1 MNQVITESEVML
13 EPLRLDESGPRVV
26 ALGGGHGLARA
37 LEAAQSYAGSITAV
51 VTVSDD
57 GGSSGRLSGDFGI
70 PPPGDIRRCL
80 LALSPEPT
88 VWGEVFAHRFDT
100 GDVAGHSM
108 GNLILATLSDLLGGF
123 DSAIR
128 AAEAMLG
135 AVGHVVP
142 VACQPL
148 VMEARIAGATVVGQA
163 AITKARGGI
172 ESLSLVPGDVA
183 ANSRALEAISTAD
196 QIILGPGSLYTSV
209 LSVLVV
215 PGIAEAVNSS
225 PAQRVAVLNLIT
237 QDGETLGMK
246 ALDHLDVLS
255 RLGGIDGG
263 AVVAHDGPL
272 EVPPDHDQ
280 LFLDRHE
287 AAALGWEMT
296 AARVHDPEAEWPQH
310 DPIRLGE
317 VLAALAG
324 GRRSG

>member
-1 MNQVITESEVML
+1 ML

-26 ALGGGHGLARA
+26 ALGGGHGLAMA
-37 LEAAQSYAGSITAV
+37 LEAAQSYAGSISAV

-135 AVGHVVP
+135 AVGHVIP
-142 VACQPL
+142 VACQRL
-148 VMEARIAGATVVGQA
+148 IMEAKVAGTTVSGQA
-163 AITKARGGI
+163 EITRARGGI
-172 ESLSLVPGDVA
+172 ESLSLVPGDVTANPDAIA
-183 ANSRALEAISTAD
+183 AIEAAD

-215 PGIAEAVNSS
+215 PGIADAINYS
-225 PAQRVAVLNLIT
+225 PAKRVAVLNLIT

-255 RLGGIDGG
+255 RLGGVDGG
-263 AVVAHDGPL
+263 AVIAHDGVL
-272 EVPPDHDQ
+272 AVPPGHDQ
-280 LFLDRHE
+280 LILDRHE
-287 AAALGWEMT
+287 SAALGWEMT
-296 AARVHDPEAEWPQH
+296 AARIDDPDAEWPQH

-317 VLAALAG
+317 VLATLAG
-324 GRRSG
+324 TRGSG